1 MSEPAG
7 KTLAEDQV
15 LLIAKALGDRRR
27 YEILKRLGERPDAL
41 VLRRFALCGTCRE
54 FFWCAAW
61 ETPILGSQANGGNY
75 VDQNGDAEEAAPRI
89 DAAHHLVEGPNDQTA
104 SGDHLGHSRYGTV
117 RMHEPEDRRRDE
129 KDAEREVWCLSNGD
143 RSRLAVAETPE

>member
-1 MSEPAG
+1 MSKLSGKTAVVTGASKGIGAGIAKGLAAEPAG

-41 VLRRFALCGTCRE
+41 VLRRFAPCGTCRE

-104 SGDHLGHSRYGTV
+104 SGDHLGHCR
-117 RMHEPEDRRRDE
+117 
-129 KDAEREVWCLSNGD
+129 
-143 RSRLAVAETPE
+143 